1 MEKPHKRLKIWKA
14 GMELVPMV
22 YRLTQGFPS
31 HEQYGL
37 TGQIRRSAV
46 SIPANIAE
54 GAARQT
60 KKEFMQFLHISQG
73 SLSELDTLN
82 ELARVLRYLSQEAWN
97 TINSQLL
104 QIDKMITGLIKQLKN
119 ISHNASQVR
128 ANKEGNLR

>member
-14 GMELVPMV
+14 GMELVSMV

-60 KKEFMQFLHISQG
+60 KKEFMQFLHIFQG

-128 ANKEGNLR
+128 ANKEENLR

>member
-14 GMELVPMV
+14 GMELVSMV

-73 SLSELDTLN
+73 SLSELDTLI
-82 ELARVLRYLSQEAWN
+82 ELARSLRYLIQEAWN

-104 QIDKMITGLIKQLKN
+104 QIDKMITGLIKHLKN

-128 ANKEGNLR
+128 ANKEENLR

>member
-1 MEKPHKRLKIWKA
+1 MEKPHKRLKIWEA
-14 GMELVPMV
+14 GMELVAMV
-22 YRLTQGFPS
+22 YKLTQGFPS
-31 HEQYGL
+31 YEQYGL

-73 SLSELDTLN
+73 SLSELDTLI
-82 ELARVLRYLSQEAWN
+82 ELARGLRYLTQEAWKS
-97 TINSQLL
+97 IDSQLI

-119 ISHNASQVR
+119 KALQVR
-128 ANKEGNLR
+128 ANIEGNIQ